1 MEQDAKILITGA
13 NGVLGHGL
21 RHALQERGY
30 RHLLCPNRQEL
41 NALDT
46 QQVDDFFSY
55 HRPHYVFHLAS
66 LVFGLLGNMEN
77 QLNAIATNTLIN
89 QQLFLACQRYPV
101 RKIFFAST
109 VAGYGYPYQ
118 SLPLTEPYFFSG
130 APHAG
135 EYGYAMAKRHALG
148 YLEILRREYDIDYCY
163 GIFTNLFG
171 PYDRFDIHC
180 GHVIPSLIEKAAA
193 SVQRQDRCLHVWGR
207 PETSRDFMFSEEAGA
222 AALHAFLHGSGM
234 VNIASGCESTLA
246 QVVAAI
252 NLCYQPRLNIVWDAD
267 APIGVAKRSVD
278 ISRLRALGYHPTS
291 NLNDAIAQTIDWHRQ
306 NRDRIRK

>member
-1 MEQDAKILITGA
+1 M
-13 NGVLGHGL
+13 
-21 RHALQERGY
+21 
-30 RHLLCPNRQEL
+30 
-41 NALDT
+41 
-46 QQVDDFFSY
+46 DDFFSY
-55 HRPHYVFHLAS
+55 NRPHYVFHLAS

-135 EYGYAMAKRHALG
+135 EYGYGMAKRHALG

-163 GIFTNLFG
+163 GIFTNLFD

-234 VNIASGCESTLA
+234 GQHCQRLRINPGAGGGGDKPLLSASPEYRLGRRSADRRRQT
-246 QVVAAI
+246 QRR
-252 NLCYQPRLNIVWDAD
+252 YQPATRPRLSPHVQ
-267 APIGVAKRSVD
+267 P
-278 ISRLRALGYHPTS
+278 
-291 NLNDAIAQTIDWHRQ
+291 
-306 NRDRIRK
+306 